1 MSDEAVIL
9 QPGRDKAVR
18 NRHHWL
24 FSGAIRHLPDLE
36 DGAVLPVRS
45 AEGDHLGYGYFNRH
59 SSIIGRMLSFDRT
72 PGEEA
77 VRQNL
82 EAALALRRLF
92 FDETTDNAYRL
103 VNGEG
108 DRLPGLV
115 VDKYDDVLVVQVA
128 TLGMDKL
135 KGIVLDWL
143 KTTFAPRTVYEKSTL
158 PSRGEEGLDE
168 YEGVLAGE
176 LLDRVRIRE
185 DGLEFW
191 VDLLRSQKTGFFLDQ
206 RESRRLVRGLARGR
220 RVLNAFGYTGAFSVC
235 ALKGGAAA
243 VDTVD
248 TSEPALL
255 LAEENFELNALPS
268 NAGAFFAAD
277 VFDFLRD
284 EGPEYDLI
292 ILDPPAFAKRKADV
306 VPACRGYKDI
316 NRLALRRAAPGGLV
330 LTFSCSHFVDETLFR
345 KVVFE
350 AAVEAGRRV
359 RILQR
364 HHQAYD
370 HPVNVF
376 HPETE
381 YLKGYLLYVD

>member
-1 MSDEAVIL
+1 
-9 QPGRDKAVR
+9 
-18 NRHHWL
+18 
-24 FSGAIRHLPDLE
+24 
-36 DGAVLPVRS
+36 
-45 AEGDHLGYGYFNRH
+45 
-59 SSIIGRMLSFDRT
+59 MLSFDKT
-72 PGEEA
+72 PGEES

-82 EAALALRRLF
+82 AAALSLRRRF
-92 FDETTDNAYRL
+92 FDEAAVNAYRL

-128 TLGMDKL
+128 TLGMEKL
-135 KGIVLDWL
+135 KGVVLDWL
-143 KTTFAPRTVYEKSTL
+143 QMTIKPRTVYEKSTL
-158 PSRGEEGLDE
+158 PSRAEEGLDQ

-206 RESRRLVRGLARGR
+206 RESRRLVRAVARGR
-220 RVLNAFGYTGAFSVC
+220 RVLNAFAYTGAFSVC
-235 ALKGGAAA
+235 ALKGGAVA

-255 LAEENFELNALPS
+255 LAEENFELNALPA
-268 NAGAFFAAD
+268 NAGAFFVAD

-284 EGPEYDLI
+284 EGPDYDFV
-292 ILDPPAFAKRKADV
+292 ILDPPAFARRKSDV
-306 VPACRGYKDI
+306 IPACRGYKDI
-316 NRLALRRAAPGGLV
+316 NRLALRKAAPGGFV
-330 LTFSCSHFVDETLFR
+330 LTFSCSYFVDEPLFR

-350 AAVEAGRRV
+350 AAAEAGRRV
-359 RILQR
+359 RIVQR

-381 YLKGYLLYVD
+381 YLKGFLLYVD